1 MKTLTNNLIILF
13 ALVFAINLT
22 INAQEQTYLELPQG
36 WSIFGYVSTEEI
48 DVVDAFSPIVDKV
61 IVVKDNSGNAYLPEW
76 NFDGIGNLIYS
87 RGYQIKVTEEI
98 TDFQFSS
105 VITSSL
111 DYDDAINLLQENLN
125 QLADIVMS
133 NEELEWI
140 NHSMQD
146 DQMMILQTELTNA
159 LVVIE
164 ELQENLIELFSV
176 NVPSE
181 SIHVRQFNYS
191 FDCLDDEIDTLYISE
206 LIGEEVNGPVSI
218 EIVNVKWISEVDQD
232 IIVEVGSLNTPRT
245 RSYGSIEVRGNL
257 EGETQLQRYPRSS
270 SGDFNKTMGELF
282 ISAEN
287 PYLLFRPYSYIGT
300 GGDGS
305 ISFWVTYNFD

>member
-1 MKTLTNNLIILF
+1 
-13 ALVFAINLT
+13 
-22 INAQEQTYLELPQG
+22 
-36 WSIFGYVSTEEI
+36 
-48 DVVDAFSPIVDKV
+48 
-61 IVVKDNSGNAYLPEW
+61 
-76 NFDGIGNLIYS
+76 
-87 RGYQIKVTEEI
+87 
-98 TDFQFSS
+98 
-105 VITSSL
+105 
-111 DYDDAINLLQENLN
+111 
-125 QLADIVMS
+125 MS

>member
-111 DYDDAINLLQENLN
+111 DYDDAINLL
-125 QLADIVMS
+125 
-133 NEELEWI
+133 
-140 NHSMQD
+140 
-146 DQMMILQTELTNA
+146 
-159 LVVIE
+159 
-164 ELQENLIELFSV
+164 
-176 NVPSE
+176 
-181 SIHVRQFNYS
+181 
-191 FDCLDDEIDTLYISE
+191 
-206 LIGEEVNGPVSI
+206 
-218 EIVNVKWISEVDQD
+218 
-232 IIVEVGSLNTPRT
+232 
-245 RSYGSIEVRGNL
+245 
-257 EGETQLQRYPRSS
+257 
-270 SGDFNKTMGELF
+270 
-282 ISAEN
+282 
-287 PYLLFRPYSYIGT
+287 
-300 GGDGS
+300 
-305 ISFWVTYNFD
+305 